1 MYVINRSVAILKPN
15 QPFLDWL
22 AEVPDPEPLELTL
35 GDLRHDCTALLIP
48 DFDDEADAL
57 GYIYASFEELFEM
70 ELDAWYNDESLWPA
84 DRTLEMFEEW
94 FDIEIH
100 SMVTDMAEDE
110 FAAEDFD
117 EDNLH

>member
-22 AEVPDPEPLELTL
+22 AEAPDPEPMDLTL
-35 GDLRHDCTALLIP
+35 EDLRHDCTALLIP
-48 DFDDEADAL
+48 DFEDEMSAL
-57 GYIYASFEELFEM
+57 EYVYDCYEDLFEM
-70 ELDAWYNDESLWPA
+70 ELDAWYTDESLWPA
-84 DRTLEMFEEW
+84 DRTLDMFQDW

-100 SMVTDMAEDE
+100 SMVTDLAEDE
-110 FAAEDFD
+110 FTAEDFD